1 MMTSAAD
8 HGLTLA
14 PIEARLNLNDPDEL
28 FDHLIRNYMDARWL
42 SYSDLKR
49 ARRLARIVGRH
60 WDLSEADVLE
70 AAAEMFRE
78 WEYDCAVA
86 SSAEVTA

>member
-8 HGLTLA
+8 HGLPLA

-28 FDHLIRNYMDARWL
+28 FDHLIRNYSERWV

-60 WDLSEADVLE
+60 WGLSEADVLE

-78 WEYDCAVA
+78 WEYDCAA
-86 SSAEVTA
+86 AKEVIA